1 MKQRLPESRK
11 QSGIALIALLV
22 LTLLAAGYAFYR
34 STNIGTGRVQDQ
46 AQGKLLLQ
54 LTQAKEALIA
64 YAVIDDKKPGRLPC
78 PDRVGNGISPLLARD
93 DCEEYGGWLPWKT
106 LDLSDAGDNYGSKF
120 RYHMSPFF
128 GGDKTIPALNSDT
141 PTSLH
146 LDTPSTA
153 PGNDIAAIIVATRG
167 SIDPRNA
174 DGDDYFYNGNSE
186 SPEDNDLIIAVTRQ
200 ELMAAV
206 EQRIAN
212 TLRTCLEQHA
222 KSPDNLQHTYP
233 WPAPLSNK
241 TFKGTTQSLF
251 GMFPDTQSGNPEAA
265 LKESTKALSNTQNA
279 LNSAST
285 AAVDLPVLL
294 YQLQEQAAYARAI
307 YDRLFLAA
315 LDLES
320 KAVLAK
326 SAFETLDSKII
337 AATVDLSTY
346 TAQSGN
352 LPAAIETAL
361 PTLTALQ
368 EALDNNGFDL
378 FLVELQT
385 QNPKLKSKIDTA
397 TTNPDAS
404 AFDKLITPINLFK
417 NSLLENS
424 WTPNLEIETPISTA
438 YTAAVNAAT
447 AVNLARPP
455 PSVVVANE
463 ALSRATDLY
472 NANLLI
478 ETAILSNRINIDPD
492 EISYRA
498 TRLGAELGELA
509 GTGSTQP
516 LVLTLASTRT
526 LVSSLATT
534 SVTLNAAK
542 SASLASLD
550 SALSTATTGSDPAL
564 FRTNAENAL
573 TQLNALATA
582 LGNTHDNVALETLK
596 SVSNSLGIAKQT
608 MPGTLTGGRGLRTPI
623 KAVLYWAGI
632 AANQSTDLAR
642 LARKGISTQDDSN
655 TSAYT
660 AARKLLAS
668 LDGETG
674 TIALLEKSINSPSA
688 TTSRAAQEALSTTK
702 NLLSD
707 LITVSSK
714 LDSAV
719 ETSLAKAAFPTV
731 WYGSACTFIKPPTGS
746 INWWRTNNWNSLF
759 FYQISARIRPE
770 KGNLRVNGS
779 GDHQTVVLAAG
790 KVLCQPDAINPSKC
804 KLDVTGKPL
813 YWDRSIRETQG
824 FLEGKNPDITRNG
837 DAKSPVTQFS
847 SGTVSS
853 MFNDRL
859 AY

>member
-1 MKQRLPESRK
+1 MKQHLPRSRK

-22 LTLLAAGYAFYR
+22 LTVLAAGYAFYR
-34 STNIGTGRVQDQ
+34 STNIGTGRIQDQ
-46 AQGKLLLQ
+46 ARGKLLLQ

-64 YAVIDDKKPGRLPC
+64 YAVIDEKKPGRLPC

-106 LDLSDAGDNYGSKF
+106 LDLSDAGDSYGSKF

-146 LDTPSTA
+146 LDTPSTG
-153 PGNDIAAIIVATRG
+153 PGNDIAAIIIATRG

-174 DGDDYFYNGNSE
+174 DSDDYFYNGSSE

-212 TLRTCLEQHA
+212 ALRTCLEQHA
-222 KSPDNLQHTYP
+222 KNPDNLQHTYP

-251 GMFPDTQSGNPEAA
+251 GMLPDTQPGNPEAA
-265 LKESTKALSNTQNA
+265 LKESTKALSETQKT
-279 LNSAST
+279 LDLAST
-285 AAVDLPVLL
+285 AAVDLPDLL
-294 YQLQEQAAYARAI
+294 SQLQEQTAYARAI
-307 YDRLFLAA
+307 YDRVFLAA

-326 SAFETLDSKII
+326 SAFETLDNKII
-337 AATVDLSTY
+337 AATGDLSTY
-346 TAQSGN
+346 TAQSGS
-352 LPAAIETAL
+352 LPAAIEAAT

-368 EALDNNGFDL
+368 EALNNNGFDL

-385 QNPKLKSKIDTA
+385 QNPILKSKIDSATA
-397 TTNPDAS
+397 NPDAS
-404 AFDKLITPINLFK
+404 AFEKLITPINLFK

-424 WTPNLEIETPISTA
+424 WTPNLEIETPIGTA
-438 YTAAVNAAT
+438 YTAAVNAAL

-455 PSVVVANE
+455 PSLAVANE

-472 NANLLI
+472 NANRLI

-516 LVLTLASTRT
+516 LILTLASTQT
-526 LVSSLATT
+526 LVNSLVTT
-534 SVTLNAAK
+534 SLTLNAAK
-542 SASLASLD
+542 SASLLSLNN
-550 SALSTATTGSDPAL
+550 ALSPATTGSDPAP
-564 FRTNAENAL
+564 FRTNTESAI
-573 TQLNALATA
+573 TQLNVLATA
-582 LGNTHDNVALETLK
+582 LGNTHDNVALETLQ

-608 MPGTLTGGRGLRTPI
+608 MPGTVTGGQGLRTPV
-623 KAVLYWAGI
+623 KAVLYWAEI
-632 AANQSTDLAR
+632 AADQSIALAR
-642 LARKGISTQDDSN
+642 LARKGISTQGDSN

-668 LDGETG
+668 LDGDTG
-674 TIALLEKSINSPSA
+674 TIALLEKSTKSPST
-688 TTSRAAQEALSTTK
+688 TTSTAAQVALSKTQD
-702 NLLSD
+702 LLSD
-707 LITVSSK
+707 LITVATK

-731 WYGSACTFIKPPTGS
+731 WYGSACSFIKPPTGS
-746 INWWRTNNWNSLF
+746 INWWRTNNWNRLF
-759 FYQISARIRPE
+759 FYQISARVRPD
-770 KGNLRVNGS
+770 KGSLTVNSS
-779 GDHQTVVLAAG
+779 GDYRTVVLAAG
-790 KVLCQPDAINPSKC
+790 KALCQPDTNDPGKC
-804 KLDVTGKPL
+804 KLDVAGKPI
-813 YWDRSIRETQG
+813 YWDRSTREIRS
-824 FLEGKNPDITRNG
+824 FLEGKNQDNTRNG
-837 DAKSPVTQFS
+837 DAKSPITQFS
-847 SGTVSS
+847 SGTVSP

>member
-1 MKQRLPESRK
+1 MKQHLPRSRK

-22 LTLLAAGYAFYR
+22 LTVLAAGYAFYR
-34 STNIGTGRVQDQ
+34 STNIGTGRIQDQ
-46 AQGKLLLQ
+46 ARSKLLLQ
-54 LTQAKEALIA
+54 LTQAKEALIS
-64 YAVIDDKKPGRLPC
+64 YAVIDEKKPGRLLC
-78 PDRVGNGISPLLARD
+78 PDLLGNGIPPLLARD

-106 LDLSDAGDNYGSKF
+106 LDLTNASDSYGSNF
-120 RYHMSPFF
+120 RYHLSPLF
-128 GGDKTIPALNSDT
+128 GGDKTTPALNSDT
-141 PTSLH
+141 STSLH

-153 PGNDIAAIIVATRG
+153 PGNDIVAIIIATRG
-167 SIDPRNA
+167 SLDPRNA
-174 DGDDYFYNGNSE
+174 DGDNYFYNGNSD
-186 SPEDNDLIIAVTRQ
+186 SPDDNDLIIAVTRQ

-212 TLRTCLEQHA
+212 EVRTCLEQHA
-222 KSPDNLQHTYP
+222 KSPDNLQQTYP
-233 WPAPLSNK
+233 WPAPLSNT
-241 TFKGTTQSLF
+241 TFKGTTLSLF
-251 GMFPDTQSGNPEAA
+251 GMLPDTQPGNPETA
-265 LKESTKALSNTQNA
+265 LKDSTKALSDTQKT

-285 AAVDLPVLL
+285 AAIELSTI

-315 LDLES
+315 LELES

-326 SAFETLDSKII
+326 SAFETLDNKII
-337 AATVDLSTY
+337 AATGDLSTY
-346 TAQSGN
+346 TSQSGS

-385 QNPKLKSKIDTA
+385 QNPKLKSRIDAA

-404 AFDKLITPINLFK
+404 AFDKLIAPINLFK

-424 WTPNLEIETPISTA
+424 STPNLEIETPISTA
-438 YTAAVNAAT
+438 YTAAVNAAA

-463 ALSRATDLY
+463 ALSKATDLY

-478 ETAILSNRINIDPD
+478 ETAILSNRINIDPE

-498 TRLGAELGELA
+498 TRLNAALAELA
-509 GTGSTQP
+509 GTAGTQA
-516 LVLTLASTRT
+516 LISTLASTQI
-526 LVSSLATT
+526 LVSSLSTA
-534 SVTLNAAK
+534 SARINAAK
-542 SASLASLD
+542 SATLTILN
-550 SALSTATTGSDPAL
+550 SALSTANSASNQTL
-564 FRTNAENAL
+564 VRTNTESAI
-573 TQLNALATA
+573 TQLNALATTLA
-582 LGNTHDNVALETLK
+582 TTHDNVALETLK
-596 SVSNSLGIAKQT
+596 SVSNSFGIATQN
-608 MPGTLTGGRGLRTPI
+608 MPSTLTGGRGLRIPV
-623 KAVLYWAGI
+623 KAVLYWAEI

-642 LARKGISTQDDSN
+642 LARKGISTQGDSN

-674 TIALLEKSINSPSA
+674 TIALLEKSIDSPSA

-707 LITVSSK
+707 LINVATK
-714 LDSAV
+714 LDSAL

-731 WYGSACTFIKPPTGS
+731 WYGSACSFIKPPTGGK
-746 INWWRTNNWNSLF
+746 NWWSTNNWNSLF

-770 KGNLRVNGS
+770 KGSLTVNGI
-779 GDHQTVVLAAG
+779 GDYRSIVLAAG
-790 KVLCQPDAINPSKC
+790 KALCQPDAINPSKC
-804 KLDVTGKPL
+804 KLDAAGKPV
-813 YWDRSIRETQG
+813 YWDRSIRENSR
-824 FLEGKNPDITRNG
+824 FLEGKNQDTTRNG

-847 SGTVSS
+847 SGTVSP